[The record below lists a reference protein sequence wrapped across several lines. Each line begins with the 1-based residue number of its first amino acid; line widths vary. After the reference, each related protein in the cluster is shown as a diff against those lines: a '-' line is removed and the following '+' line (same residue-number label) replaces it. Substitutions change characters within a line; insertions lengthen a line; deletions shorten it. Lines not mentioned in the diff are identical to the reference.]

1 MVDEI
6 RGQVVRSISDFFR
19 LKVTSVTRMI
29 PSSRFRL
36 LLIDD
41 DQDLSDVLTEFLK
54 SRDLDVTSCG
64 TCKSALEELG
74 KRGQDFHIV
83 LSDLRL
89 PDGDGLQL
97 IEVAKQKNP
106 DVLAAL
112 MTGYASLETAL
123 KAIQL
128 GAYDY
133 ITKPFSLNEIEI
145 LVRNM
150 CDKIRLEEGTRQ
162 AQKEIKEA
170 NDKLREIYSRIDIL
184 HDEKIE
190 LMRLNREMKK
200 EFTSL
205 ANKVDQVI
213 QMLKIVFPQ
222 IQKPSWSDS
231 QRHTLTD

>member
-1 MVDEI
+1 MN
-6 RGQVVRSISDFFR
+6 
-19 LKVTSVTRMI
+19 
-29 PSSRFRL
+29 PSNTPIQL
-36 LLIDD
+36 LLVDD
-41 DQDLSDVLTEFLK
+41 DRDLSDALAEFLR
-54 SRDLDVTSCG
+54 SRDLSVTACHSNAEASAELRRRG
-64 TCKSALEELG
+64 TEFQIL
-74 KRGQDFHIV
+74 

-97 IEVAKQKNP
+97 IELAKRQNP
-106 DVLAAL
+106 NILAAL

-150 CDKIRLEEGTRQ
+150 CDKIRLEENARR
-162 AQKEIKEA
+162 AHREIREA
-170 NDKLREIYSRIDIL
+170 NEKLREIYSRIDVL

-200 EFTSL
+200 EFATL
-205 ANKVDQVI
+205 TNKVDQVL
-213 QMLKIVFPQ
+213 QMLQVVFPQ
-222 IQKPSWSDS
+222 VQKPGWSDPG
-231 QRHTLTD
+231 RVPTTRP

>member
-1 MVDEI
+1 MT
-6 RGQVVRSISDFFR
+6 RGSVRA
-19 LKVTSVTRMI
+19 SVSEAI
-29 PSSRFRL
+29 EL
-36 LLIDD
+36 LLVDD
-41 DQDLSDVLTEFLK
+41 DRDLSDALAEYLRAKDLLVTTCHSSTDAADELRRRG
-54 SRDLDVTSCG
+54 RDFQIL
-64 TCKSALEELG
+64 
-74 KRGQDFHIV
+74 

-97 IEVAKQKNP
+97 IELAKRQNP

-133 ITKPFSLNEIEI
+133 VTKPFSLNEIEI

-150 CDKIRLEEGTRQ
+150 CDKIRLE
-162 AQKEIKEA
+162 KEA
-170 NDKLREIYSRIDIL
+170 RRAHREIQEAQDKLREIYSRIDIL

-200 EFTSL
+200 EFSAL
-205 ANKVDQVI
+205 ANKVDQVL
-213 QMLKIVFPQ
+213 QMLHVVFPQ
-222 IQKPSWSDS
+222 VNKPSWSEPSRLPAGRSD
-231 QRHTLTD
+231 

>member
-1 MVDEI
+1 M
-6 RGQVVRSISDFFR
+6 S
-19 LKVTSVTRMI
+19 
-29 PSSRFRL
+29 PSNNPIEL
-36 LLIDD
+36 LLVDD
-41 DQDLSDVLTEFLK
+41 DRDLSDALAEFLR
-54 SRDLDVTSCG
+54 SRDLSVTACHSNADAS
-64 TCKSALEELG
+64 TELRR
-74 KRGQDFHIV
+74 RGAEFQIL

-97 IEVAKQKNP
+97 IELAKRQNP
-106 DVLAAL
+106 NILAAL

-150 CDKIRLEEGTRQ
+150 CDKIRLEEQ
-162 AQKEIKEA
+162 ARRAHREIREA
-170 NDKLREIYSRIDIL
+170 NEKLREIYSRIDVL

-200 EFTSL
+200 EFAAL
-205 ANKVDQVI
+205 ANKVDQVL
-213 QMLKIVFPQ
+213 QMLQVVFPQ
-222 IQKPSWSDS
+222 VQKPGWTEPG
-231 QRHTLTD
+231 RVPTVRP